1 MCKISFNTFTFH
13 NFLALN
19 VILYMYIYIY
29 ICILCIIYYIYK
41 YIHKCILYIYI
52 YILVVIADPRHTDCS
67 SETLPKQDGH
77 TAPPPDFLEGF
88 DPPTNLWW
96 VAFFMGGCRAF
107 T

>member
-1 MCKISFNTFTFH
+1 
-13 NFLALN
+13 
-19 VILYMYIYIY
+19 MYF
-29 ICILCIIYYIYK
+29 
-41 YIHKCILYIYI
+41 IYI

-77 TAPPPDFLEGF
+77 TAPHPPPPDFLEGF

>member
-52 YILVVIADPRHTDCS
+52 LVVIADPRHTDCS

-77 TAPPPDFLEGF
+77 TAPPP
-88 DPPTNLWW
+88 PPPPRI
-96 VAFFMGGCRAF
+96 F
-107 T
+107 

>member
-1 MCKISFNTFTFH
+1 
-13 NFLALN
+13 
-19 VILYMYIYIY
+19 MYF
-29 ICILCIIYYIYK
+29 
-41 YIHKCILYIYI
+41 IYI

-77 TAPPPDFLEGF
+77 TALPPPDFLEGF